1 MAISDIDVT
10 VAPQLPPLADW
21 TRGTLDRRE
30 WLRPFPSDCL
40 DELAATASILE
51 TNPLDTFL
59 LDPADYPLDAT
70 RDFMR
75 GVNETLVHGCGFAV
89 LDRLPV
95 AELGIEASKQLYWLL
110 SSMIARPVAQSF
122 KGTMLYDVRDIGLKQ
137 GPTVRGDLTNE
148 ELNFHTDY
156 GYNCPA
162 PVVGLLVLKTA
173 KSGGVSSI
181 VSFGAVH
188 RAMEERCPELLER
201 LYQPFVWN
209 RAREHPPGDPLT
221 STLPVFNTAP
231 DAPPARFNPFMIF
244 DGYKVAGKPI
254 DNIGQAAL
262 DKIWEIMDEP
272 EMHCEF
278 VLEPGQL
285 QYVGNWRVA
294 HRRTAYEDWP
304 DEAQRR
310 HLVRI
315 FLRDS
320 GRRSYK
326 G

>member
-1 MAISDIDVT
+1 MALAEIDPRT
-10 VAPQLPPLADW
+10 SSSLAEWRRD
-21 TRGTLDRRE
+21 TLDRSE
-30 WLRPFPSDCL
+30 WLRPFPPECL
-40 DELAATASILE
+40 AELAETARILDR
-51 TNPLDTFL
+51 NPLDTYL
-59 LDPADYPLDAT
+59 LHPDDYPLDAT
-70 RDFMR
+70 RAFIG
-75 GVNETLVHGCGFAV
+75 GVKETLFRGCGFAV

-95 AELGIEASKQLYWLL
+95 ADLDAAKAKQLYWLV

-122 KGTMLYDVRDIGLKQ
+122 SGTMLYDVRDIGLKQ
-137 GPTVRGDLTNE
+137 GPSVRGDLTNE

-173 KSGGVSSI
+173 RSGGVSSV
-181 VSFGAVH
+181 VSLGAVH
-188 RAMEERCPELLER
+188 DAMAERCPDLLER
-201 LYQPFVWN
+201 LYQPFIWN
-209 RAREHPPGDPLT
+209 RAREHAPGDS
-221 STLPVFNTAP
+221 STAALPVFAAAT
-231 DAPPARFNPFMIF
+231 DGPPARFNPQMIT
-244 DGYKVAGKPI
+244 DGYKVAGRPM

-262 DKIWEIMDEP
+262 DMMWAIMDEP

-294 HRRTAYEDWP
+294 HRRTAYDDWP
-304 DEAQRR
+304 DETQRR

-315 FLRDS
+315 FLRDF
-320 GRRSYK
+320 GRRSFN